1 MSVKTCIG
9 LVYQLPVKSLF
20 AAARLVTGHQKN
32 GLSIRVESESHTPDA
47 ISGVEP

>member
-32 GLSIRVESESHTPDA
+32 GLSIRIESESYTPDA